1 METYLLLFAAGFIGS
16 LHCVGMCGGIVSTY
30 SLCMERAGAG
40 RGRGIVAQVLY
51 NIGRIATY
59 AGMGVVAGLLG
70 QSITGFGHW
79 QGVARGL
86 AFVAGIVMVIIGLG
100 YLGLFPKLLARE
112 ASGGLSATFR
122 RLAGLMTRPG
132 PLMGLPIGLGMG
144 FLPCGLVYAMLIKA
158 AGTGSA
164 VEGGLVMLSF
174 GLGTVPALFLVGTS
188 FQKLSQKFR
197 GGALKAAA
205 VAVILVGIFTIWRG
219 FTDPMTHADHV
230 HQPGQ
235 AQQTDQPAPMDH
247 SSHSEHSHTGGHQ
260 HNK

>member
-1 METYLLLFAAGFIGS
+1 M
-16 LHCVGMCGGIVSTY
+16 GMCGGIVSTY

-40 RGRGIVAQVLY
+40 RGQGVAAQLLY
-51 NIGRIATY
+51 NVGRLATY
-59 AGMGVVAGLLG
+59 TGLGVVAGLLG
-70 QSITGFGHW
+70 QSLTGFGHW

-86 AFVAGIVMVIIGLG
+86 AFVAGIVMIVIGLG

-112 ASGGLSATFR
+112 AGGLSASFKK
-122 RLAGLMTRPG
+122 LAALMTRPG
-132 PLMGLPIGLGMG
+132 PFMGLPIGLGMG

-174 GLGTVPALFLVGTS
+174 GLGTVPALLLVGTS
-188 FQKLSQKFR
+188 FQKLSQKLR

-219 FTDPMTHADHV
+219 FAPTHDHSGHMQQPARTEQPADSAPPASMDHSGHADHSR
-230 HQPGQ
+230 HEG
-235 AQQTDQPAPMDH
+235 H
-247 SSHSEHSHTGGHQ
+247 SPSGEHQ
-260 HNK
+260 HNP